1 MELQEQFNMID
12 QNKQLIDFI
21 RKRHGSQNGFI
32 ELRPCYEQRRGIDTR
47 ARRWFTTDEF
57 IDRAPHVIDYCR
69 RQRLGCFVGVL
80 NRSEKGR
87 GDASSVDSGK
97 CLWTDIDDKDHGG
110 SRDAVWS
117 LVNGLAIPPS
127 VIVESG
133 GGLHLYYWINEETP
147 ADQIAE
153 LNERLAKCCG
163 GDSCHDKARIL
174 RLPCSYHQKDS
185 TNVKFVRFL
194 KMDTD
199 LEYSVD
205 ELMKVFP
212 PVPNSVILKTEKISH
227 MPQRALSVEMKNLM
241 SKHKRLNDLFNG
253 FGKTGGDKSGSGYD
267 FAFSFE
273 ALWLGATKED
283 TVDALSLRVKGKK
296 GNQYL
301 LQTVARAHAK
311 MTQRQSVVVDVDDDV
326 IGDPNVY
333 VELDKHPSD
342 HHIKGLRNKPKLTGL
357 NLYRILTIDVMFLNK
372 IRFNQFKQRIEVAF
386 RGLTVD
392 DGDFDRINDVH
403 SMMIRHE
410 ISKAYQLE
418 FKRDQ
423 TNESIE
429 FIAHQNRVHP
439 VREYLTGLNWDG
451 VKRIDDWLFTYCNA
465 KVRTW
470 ENDTGDNRRDNAF
483 LIHSFGRKFLLSCIA
498 RVMHPGVKVDTVLIL
513 VGKQGSGKSTVFRI
527 LSKHDD
533 WFRDSSINVNGGRDA
548 YSLLSG
554 VWIYEFPELHQT
566 RSRANEAV
574 KAFITSTHDS
584 YRPAYA
590 RFDIDVPR
598 QVVFAGTSNEAEI
611 LRDPTG
617 SRRFWVVETN
627 EIDTDSLRRDVDQLW
642 AEAFTLWKTK
652 TEPHW
657 FVDDEIE
664 MIEHAQKYQSI
675 DVWSTAFLEWIGMN
689 DKNQNPTI
697 RLNVETD
704 GLSML
709 EVLEYA
715 IGLSKERIN
724 RADQMRMSGLL
735 NGLGWKK
742 HRVRTNGKRGF
753 RWFPP
758 KGV

>member
-1 MELQEQFNMID
+1 MKLQKQDNMND
-12 QNKQLIDFI
+12 QHQQLISFI
-21 RKRHGSQNGFI
+21 KKRHGSQNGFI
-32 ELRPCYEQRRGIDTR
+32 ELRPCYEQKRGIDTR
-47 ARRWFTTDEF
+47 ARRWFSTDEF
-57 IDRAPHVIDYCR
+57 VEKVEHVIDYCR

-87 GDASSVDSGK
+87 GDASSVDSGNVI
-97 CLWTDIDDKDHGG
+97 WTDIDDKDHGG

-133 GGLHLYYWINEETP
+133 GGLHLYYWIDEETP

-199 LEYSVD
+199 LEYSIE
-205 ELMKVFP
+205 ELLKVFP
-212 PVPNSVILKTEKISH
+212 PVPNSVILKTEKITH
-227 MPQRALSVEMKNLM
+227 MPQRALSAEMESLM
-241 SKHKRLNDLFNG
+241 KKHKRLNDLFNG

-283 TVDALSLRVKGKK
+283 TVDALSLRVKGSK
-296 GNQYL
+296 GNQYIL
-301 LQTVARAHAK
+301 TTVARAHAK
-311 MTQRQSVVVDVDDDV
+311 MTQRRSVVVDVEDEPT

-342 HHIKGLRNKPKLTGL
+342 HHIKHLRNKPKITNL
-357 NLYRILTIDVMFLNK
+357 NLFRILNNDVMFSNK

-386 RGLTVD
+386 KGLTVD
-392 DGDFDRINDVH
+392 DGDFDRITDVH
-403 SMMIRHE
+403 SMMMRHE

-423 TNESIE
+423 TNETIE

-439 VREYLTGLNWDG
+439 VREYLTGLKWDG
-451 VKRIDDWLFTYCNA
+451 VKRIDNWLFDYCNA
-465 KVRTW
+465 RVRTW
-470 ENDTGDNRRDNAF
+470 KDDNEKRRDNAY

-498 RVMHPGVKVDTVLIL
+498 RVMTPGVKVDTVLIL

-527 LSKHDD
+527 LAKNDD

-554 VWIYEFPELHQT
+554 VWLYEFPELHQT

-598 QVVFAGTSNEAEI
+598 QVVFCGTSNEAEI

-627 EIDTDSLRRDVDQLW
+627 EIFIEKLSRDVDQLW
-642 AEAFTLWKTK
+642 AEAFDLWKSK

-657 FVDDEIE
+657 FEEDEEE
-664 MIEHAQKYQSI
+664 MIEHARKYEAV
-675 DVWSTAFLEWIGMN
+675 DVWSTAFNDWIGSRLSNPADKQTIEMN
-689 DKNQNPTI
+689 
-697 RLNVETD
+697 

-709 EVLEYA
+709 EILEEG
-715 IGLSKERIN
+715 IGLQKDRVN

-735 NGLGWKK
+735 NGLGWSKN
-742 HRVRTNGKRGF
+742 RLRINGKRTF
-753 RWFPP
+753 RWLPP
-758 KGV
+758 KEK